1 MMCEMKRVL
10 KRYDSPDKRW
20 KETMFVNCMQRLK
33 DRRRHRFDAHRRV
46 DETDVAEVMMEE
58 VKVLAR
64 ESEESGTSNV
74 METVDMDELE
84 FEILNAIEAEEF
96 QDLEHIVNEEI
107 QELEVEADQREEIE
121 LDLQGLELSELEQK
135 QIFVLCPVCLKDSLR
150 ETGGGL
156 MCSCGTLLA
165 PSKTDGP
172 NISAAKWELEQVYAE
187 HASNLCA
194 GKMVCTRLDAEAGG
208 HMLRF
213 TCEECPLNAIVP
225 DSKDPNTR
233 SKYLLTAIR

>member
-33 DRRRHRFDAHRRV
+33 DRRRNRFDAHRRV

-58 VKVLAR
+58 VNVLAR
-64 ESEESGTSNV
+64 ESKESGTPNV

-84 FEILNAIEAEEF
+84 LEILNAIEAEEF

-135 QIFVLCPVCLKDSLR
+135 QIFVLCPVCLRDSFR
-150 ETGGGL
+150 ETAGGL
-156 MCSCGTLLA
+156 MCSCGTLLVQ
-165 PSKTDGP
+165 SKNDEP
-172 NISAAKWELEQVYAE
+172 NILATKWELEQVYTE

-194 GKMVCTRLDAEAGG
+194 GKMSCTRLDAEAGG
-208 HMLRF
+208 HILRF
-213 TCEECPLNAIVP
+213 TCEECTLNEIVH
-225 DSKDPNTR
+225 
-233 SKYLLTAIR
+233 